1 MITRT
6 PLGVRT
12 GTQGAE
18 WVAADLPQRGYWE
31 ARQIMS
37 ATLHAT
43 NIAATGE
50 RLRRALID

>member
-1 MITRT
+1 M
-6 PLGVRT
+6 
-12 GTQGAE
+12 QGAG
-18 WVAADLPQRGYWE
+18 WLAADLPQRGYWE

-43 NIAATGE
+43 NFAATGK